1 MDLHEMTDEQLD
13 SHLNAVLNEKERRD
27 RLKQIPQQV
36 AMLSSQFRE
45 GGGDQTELLAA
56 IGG

>member
-1 MDLHEMTDEQLD
+1 MDLHNMTDEELDQL
-13 SHLNAVLNEKERRD
+13 LNLVLNEKERRD
-27 RLKQIPQQV
+27 RLQMIPQQV

>member
-1 MDLHEMTDEQLD
+1 MDLHGMTDEQLEQL
-13 SHLNAVLNEKERRD
+13 LNLVLNEKERRE

>member
-1 MDLHEMTDEQLD
+1 MTDEQLD
-13 SHLNAVLNEKERRD
+13 LHLNLVLNEKERRE
-27 RLKQIPQQV
+27 RLSQIPATV
-36 AMLSSQFRE
+36 AMLAGQFRD